1 MRLFISGLRKLVRR
15 PATFVTFGLLV
26 GLLVLI
32 VLAVGATANSNMGT
46 GSGPNNGAAAKELV
60 TFPGAYNRML
70 EFILGLGGLFAMT
83 YGAAIA
89 GSEWS
94 WGTLKSAVARGESRV
109 RYMLLSFGSIG
120 LMIGIGLALAFG
132 ISVVAAIVGAN
143 LAGVSTSGLGD
154 TATIGQLPQHLLK
167 GWFAVVEEAAL
178 GFTIA
183 TLARSQLA
191 GIGAGIAFYFGE
203 TFASIFL
210 PDIVKYMPFSVANAS
225 VSTGSGSGFGGGGG
239 AAATAALPADQ
250 ALVMVAIW
258 LVGSLLVAALYSDRA
273 EISG

>member
-1 MRLFISGLRKLVRR
+1 MI
-15 PATFVTFGLLV
+15 
-26 GLLVLI
+26 
-32 VLAVGATANSNMGT
+32 
-46 GSGPNNGAAAKELV
+46 
-60 TFPGAYNRML
+60 
-70 EFILGLGGLFAMT
+70 

-109 RYMLLSFGSIG
+109 RYILASFASISF
-120 LMIGIGLALAFG
+120 MVAIGVVVAFG
-132 ISVVAAIVGAN
+132 IAIVAAIVGAH

-154 TATIGQLPQHLLK
+154 TATISHIPERLLK

-203 TFASIFL
+203 NFASIFL
-210 PDIVKYMPFSVANAS
+210 PDVVKYMPFNVASAS
-225 VSTGSGSGFGGGGG
+225 VSTGASSGLGGGG
-239 AAATAALPADQ
+239 AATAALPADQ
-250 ALVMVAIW
+250 ALVLVAVW
-258 LVGSLLVAALYSDRA
+258 LVGSLLVSSLFSDRV
-273 EISG
+273 EITG

>member
-1 MRLFISGLRKLVRR
+1 MRLFLSGIRKLIRR
-15 PATFVTFGLLV
+15 PATWVTFGLLV

-32 VLAVGATANSNMGT
+32 VVAVGATANSNMG
-46 GSGPNNGAAAKELV
+46 GSGGTARGTAARELV
-60 TFPGAYNRML
+60 TFPGAYDRML
-70 EFILGLGGLFAMT
+70 TFITGLGGLFAMV

-109 RYMLLSFGSIG
+109 RYMLVSFASIS
-120 LMIGIGLALAFG
+120 LMIGIGVVVAFA
-132 ISVVAAIVGAN
+132 IAIVAAIVGAH

-154 TATIGQLPQHLLK
+154 TSTLSHLPERLLK
-167 GWFAVVEEAAL
+167 GWFAVAEEAAL

-203 TFASIFL
+203 SFASIFL
-210 PDIVKYMPFSVANAS
+210 PDIVKYMPFSVANAALA
-225 VSTGSGSGFGGGGG
+225 TGSGSGFGGG
-239 AAATAALPADQ
+239 AATVALPADQ
-250 ALVMVAIW
+250 ALVLVALW
-258 LVGSLLVAALYSDRA
+258 LVGSLLITALFSDRV
-273 EISG
+273 EITG

>member
-1 MRLFISGLRKLVRR
+1 MRLFVSGIRKLSRR
-15 PATFVTFGLLV
+15 PATFVTFGLLI

-32 VLAVGATANSNMGT
+32 VLAVGATANSNMGGGA
-46 GSGPNNGAAAKELV
+46 GSGERGAAAKELL
-60 TFPGAYNRML
+60 TFPGAYDRML
-70 EFILGLGGLFAMT
+70 AFIIGLGGLFAMI

-109 RYMLLSFGSIG
+109 RYMLLQFSSIAFMVAVG
-120 LMIGIGLALAFG
+120 LVIAFV
-132 ISVVAAIVGAN
+132 IAVVAAIVGAH
-143 LAGVSTSGLGD
+143 LANVSISGLGD
-154 TATIGQLPQHLLK
+154 TATLGHLPERLLK

-203 TFASIFL
+203 SFASIFL
-210 PDIVKYMPFSVANAS
+210 PDVVKYMPFSVANAA
-225 VSTGSGSGFGGGGG
+225 VSTGSGQGLSSGGG
-239 AAATAALPADQ
+239 AIASLPADQ
-250 ALVMVAIW
+250 ALVLVALW
-258 LVGSLLVAALYSDRA
+258 LVGSLLVASIFSDRV
-273 EISG
+273 EITG

>member
-1 MRLFISGLRKLVRR
+1 MRLFLSGVRKLSRR

-32 VLAVGATANSNMGT
+32 VIAVGATANSTVGN
-46 GSGPNNGAAAKELV
+46 SNGAQRGVAARDLL
-60 TFPGAYNRML
+60 TFPGAYNRVL
-70 EFILGLGGLFAMT
+70 EFILGLGGLFAMI

-109 RYMLLSFGSIG
+109 RYMLLTFASIG
-120 LMIGIGLALAFG
+120 LMIAIGIVIAF
-132 ISVVAAIVGAN
+132 VVAVVADIIGAN
-143 LAGVSTSGLGD
+143 LAGISTSGLGD
-154 TATIGQLPQHLLK
+154 TATLGGLPERLLK
-167 GWFAVVEEAAL
+167 GWVAVMEEADL

-203 TFASIFL
+203 SFASIFL
-210 PDIVKYMPFSVANAS
+210 PDIVKYMPFSVANAALSSGSAS
-225 VSTGSGSGFGGGGG
+225 VGSGGSVI
-239 AAATAALPADQ
+239 ATLPPDEAL
-250 ALVMVAIW
+250 
-258 LVGSLLVAALYSDRA
+258 LLVFVWLIASLFVVALFSDRA
-273 EISG
+273 EITG

>member
-1 MRLFISGLRKLVRR
+1 MRLFFSGIRKLIRR
-15 PATFVTFGLLV
+15 PATWVTFGLLV

-32 VLAVGATANSNMGT
+32 VVAVGATANSNMG
-46 GSGPNNGAAAKELV
+46 GSGGSERGTAARELV
-60 TFPGAYNRML
+60 TFPGAYDRML
-70 EFILGLGGLFAMT
+70 TFITGLGGLFAMV

-109 RYMLLSFGSIG
+109 RYMLVSFASIS
-120 LMIGIGLALAFG
+120 LMIGIGVVVAFG
-132 ISVVAAIVGAN
+132 IAIAAAIVGAH

-154 TATIGQLPQHLLK
+154 TSTLSDLPERLLK
-167 GWFAVVEEAAL
+167 GWFAVAEEAAL

-203 TFASIFL
+203 SFASIFL
-210 PDIVKYMPFSVANAS
+210 PDIVKYMPFSVANAALA
-225 VSTGSGSGFGGGGG
+225 TGSGSGFGGG
-239 AAATAALPADQ
+239 AATVALPADQ
-250 ALVMVAIW
+250 ALALVALW
-258 LVGSLLVAALYSDRA
+258 LVGCLLITALFSDRV
-273 EISG
+273 EITG

>member
-1 MRLFISGLRKLVRR
+1 MRLFLSGVRKLSRR

-32 VLAVGATANSNMGT
+32 VIAVGATANSTVGN
-46 GSGPNNGAAAKELV
+46 SNGAQRGVAARDLL
-60 TFPGAYNRML
+60 TFPGAYNRVL
-70 EFILGLGGLFAMT
+70 EFILGLGGLFAMI

-94 WGTLKSAVARGESRV
+94 WGTLKSSVARGESRV
-109 RYMLLSFGSIG
+109 RYMLITYVTVAVMIALG
-120 LMIGIGLALAFG
+120 LLITFAAG
-132 ISVVAAIVGAN
+132 VVAAIVGAH

-154 TATIGQLPQHLLK
+154 SATLSDLPERLLK
-167 GWFAVVEEAAL
+167 GWFAVVEEGAL

-203 TFASIFL
+203 GFASIFL
-210 PDIVKYMPFSVANAS
+210 PDIVKYLPFSVANAS
-225 VSTGSGSGFGGGGG
+225 LATASSGATTDAFGGGASG
-239 AAATAALPADQ
+239 LPADQ
-250 ALVMVAIW
+250 ALVLVGVW
-258 LVGSLLVAALYSDRA
+258 LVGALVLAALFSDRA
-273 EISG
+273 EIAG

>member
-1 MRLFISGLRKLVRR
+1 MRLLISGLRKLGRR

-32 VLAVGATANSNMGT
+32 VLAVGATANSNMG
-46 GSGPNNGAAAKELV
+46 GDAGGPNGANAKELV
-60 TFPGAYNRML
+60 TFPGAYDRML
-70 EFILGLGGLFAMT
+70 EFILGLGGLFAMI

-109 RYMLLSFGSIG
+109 RYMLLSFASIG
-120 LMIGIGLALAFG
+120 LMIGVGLVLAFG
-132 ISVVAAIVGAN
+132 ISVVAAVAGAH

-154 TATIGQLPQHLLK
+154 TATIEQLPQHLLK
-167 GWFAVVEEAAL
+167 GWFAVLEEAAL
-178 GFTIA
+178 GFAIA

-203 TFASIFL
+203 TFATIFL
-210 PDIVKYMPFSVANAS
+210 PDVVKYMPFSVANAS
-225 VSTGSGSGFGGGGG
+225 VSSGSSSGFGGGP
-239 AAATAALPADQ
+239 AAAASLPAEQ
-250 ALVMVAIW
+250 ALAMVAIW
-258 LVGSLLVAALYSDRA
+258 LVGSLLVTALYSDRA